1 MIGPGPRSAP
11 ASPPTR
17 AAVIGIA
24 VAAGLV
30 PLNSTM
36 IAVALPDIADDF
48 GASAGRVSVLVTV
61 YLLAMLVGQPVAGRV
76 VDRLGSRSTVTA
88 ALLGISLTSLLAG
101 ASPNLTLLVAAR
113 GLQAVFA
120 AALVPGVQSM
130 LRAASPPA
138 ERGRTFGIL
147 GSVIAVGAAAGPIVG
162 GAAIEVAGWP
172 AMFLVNIPI
181 AAAALLA
188 LRRTDP
194 GPAPEADDPTTSVAH
209 GMVANP
215 VFVASFAAQALSTQ
229 GQYALLLL
237 APVLLAAQ
245 GWGAGTTGL
254 ALSALTIG
262 MIVTGPPGGRWGDRR
277 GRRAPVVGGLAVA
290 AAAIAVVAAGAP
302 SIAPIVLVGALAVFG
317 LGIGFSVPSMMTA
330 ALESVREERTA
341 SAAGVFAT
349 SRYVGSIT
357 ASIAIAALVTGEA
370 AGSRVVLVGA
380 TATMVLACL
389 VAGRL
394 PGPAASTAGPHG
406 PSAEAVQP

>member
-1 MIGPGPRSAP
+1 MIGAGSTSAP

-36 IAVALPDIADDF
+36 IAVALPEIADEF
-48 GASAGRVSVLVTV
+48 GVSAGRVSVLVTV

-76 VDRLGSRSTVTA
+76 VDRVGSRSTVTA
-88 ALLGISLTSLLAG
+88 ALLGVSLTSLLAA
-101 ASPNLTLLVAAR
+101 ASPNLALLVAAR
-113 GLQAVFA
+113 GLQAAFA

-130 LRAASPPA
+130 LRAASPPDD
-138 ERGRTFGIL
+138 RGRTFGIL
-147 GSVIAVGAAAGPIVG
+147 GSVIAVGAAAGPIIG

-172 AMFLVNIPI
+172 AMFLINLPI

-194 GPAPEADDPTTSVAH
+194 GPTQQADDPTATGAH

-215 VFVASFAAQALSTQ
+215 AFLASFAAHALSTQ

-277 GRRAPVVGGLAVA
+277 GRRAPVVAGLAVA

-302 SIAPIVLVGALAVFG
+302 GIDPIALVGALAVFG
-317 LGIGFSVPSMMTA
+317 LGIGFSVPSIMTA
-330 ALESVREERTA
+330 ALESVRAERTA

-370 AGSRVVLVGA
+370 AGSQAILVGT

-389 VAGRL
+389 VASRL
-394 PGPAASTAGPHG
+394 PGPADLPSRRPVSTLPR
-406 PSAEAVQP
+406 